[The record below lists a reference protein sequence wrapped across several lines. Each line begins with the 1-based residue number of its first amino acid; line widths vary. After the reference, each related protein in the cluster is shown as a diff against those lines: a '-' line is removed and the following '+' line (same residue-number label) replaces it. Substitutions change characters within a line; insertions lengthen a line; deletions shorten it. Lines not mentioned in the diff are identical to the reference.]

1 MSFANGYSPYTVN
14 YNQNAV
20 QMQAISLNG
29 EDLELSF
36 SDPGDYNVVFVDVT
50 DNNGCT
56 NTNIQPSVWDV
67 YVADYPSVSLLS
79 LGDTICSGDVF
90 SDLILSDL
98 NVDYHWTTEIDYGIL
113 GVSPTSG
120 SGSII
125 GVPFT
130 NTTSMPL
137 SVDYL
142 ITPATANCIGTTV
155 NYTVVVN
162 PLPQIVLAETQNIS
176 LDEIIELFEFHGYQ
190 PWELTYYDGND
201 TIILNTTDDIV
212 YFSNNISGDYPYNI
226 ISYKDN
232 LCYYHAIDNYSFII
246 TVDSIMLPW
255 DDYVISKWN
264 NTFLLDLNQLNFN
277 DIEFVTCT
285 WYENGNILGQGNTYS
300 KGNNIDDVFIDGAVY
315 HFELTQSSGQIIRS
329 TDKIYTTENHDI
341 QIYPN
346 PVTMNTPITID
357 LGSDSGDYENE
368 NIEIYNILGEKLIE
382 KSVEGE
388 KSVIN
393 MNFAPG
399 VYMVKVRNNNYQIVV
414 E

>member
-1 MSFANGYSPYTVN
+1 M
-14 YNQNAV
+14 
-20 QMQAISLNG
+20 
-29 EDLELSF
+29 
-36 SDPGDYNVVFVDVT
+36 
-50 DNNGCT
+50 
-56 NTNIQPSVWDV
+56 
-67 YVADYPSVSLLS
+67 
-79 LGDTICSGDVF
+79 
-90 SDLILSDL
+90 
-98 NVDYHWTTEIDYGIL
+98 
-113 GVSPTSG
+113 
-120 SGSII
+120 
-125 GVPFT
+125 
-130 NTTSMPL
+130 
-137 SVDYL
+137 
-142 ITPATANCIGTTV
+142 
-155 NYTVVVN
+155 
-162 PLPQIVLAETQNIS
+162 
-176 LDEIIELFEFHGYQ
+176 
-190 PWELTYYDGND
+190 
-201 TIILNTTDDIV
+201 
-212 YFSNNISGDYPYNI
+212 
-226 ISYKDN
+226 
-232 LCYYHAIDNYSFII
+232 CYYHAIDNYSFNI